1 MAIAKAEITISRIV
15 DIASV
20 TRYYKL
26 QSSTASAPA
35 KPTTNPPSGWATA
48 EPSYTSGSTNTL
60 YFVDQTIFTNGTF
73 SYSTVSISSSY
84 EAAKEA
90 YNKAQ
95 AAGDAASDANDKIDN
110 LEVGGRNYFLYTS
123 DLNTV
128 DVGHYNERASRGI
141 HSYIGNYAGFSDTGD
156 GLKYT
161 FKGKKENDGICF
173 PLAYHDCIK
182 SGDTITISFDY
193 RGTISDAGW
202 WFFLQKTLPN
212 SSFTP
217 GNILTPSTTEW
228 KRCEYTLRNKDN
240 INPRVVFEI
249 LMFSDDGDT
258 YVSTDWIEIK
268 KGSLKLEKGNK
279 ATDWTPAP
287 EDVQQ
292 DINDAQDTANNAKN
306 TATNNV
312 NTVNQVKSE
321 LQILSNSISTL
332 VTDKNGGSLMTQT
345 PDGWTF
351 NIGNIQSALDKTVQ
365 DLNTMEGD
373 LASVNGVVDNLHS
386 LTKDLVAK
394 TAYIVMATDDKGNPC
409 IELGKENN
417 PFKVRITNTSIDFME
432 GSQKIAY
439 ITNHSLYIKSSVVT
453 DELQIGESPGWV
465 WKKRENGN
473 LGLRW
478 KL

>member
-110 LEVGGRNYFLYTS
+110 LEVGGRNLLLKTDSPQTS
-123 DLNTV
+123 VTGTGGSNQTNTI
-128 DVGHYNERASRGI
+128 Y
-141 HSYIGNYAGFSDTGD
+141 YFSDYCMTNYINKLDD
-156 GLKYT
+156 GKQ
-161 FKGKKENDGICF
+161 FV
-173 PLAYHDCIK
+173 A
-182 SGDTITISFDY
+182 TISFDWETTVTSGDFQIQY
-193 RGTISDAGW
+193 NGWPYSVFKAIVLSDTNTSGHVENTVTLHRSSNATTATGISCRLDD
-202 WFFLQKTLPN
+202 
-212 SSFTP
+212 
-217 GNILTPSTTEW
+217 LTGFIT
-228 KRCEYTLRNKDN
+228 
-240 INPRVVFEI
+240 
-249 LMFSDDGDT
+249 FSNF
-258 YVSTDWIEIK
+258 
-268 KGSLKLEKGNK
+268 KLEIGNK

-292 DINDAQDTANNAKN
+292 GIDDAQDTANNAQN
-306 TATNNV
+306 TATNNT

-373 LASVNGVVDNLHS
+373 VASVNGVIDNLQS
-386 LTKDLVAK
+386 LTNDLVAK
-394 TAYIVMATDDKGNPC
+394 TAYIIMTTDADGSPC
-409 IELGKENN
+409 LELGKEDN

-439 ITNHSLYIKSSVVT
+439 ITNHSLYIQSSVVT

-465 WKKRENGN
+465 WKKRGNNN

>member
-110 LEVGGRNYFLYTS
+110 LEVGGRNYLLHTK
-123 DLNTV
+123 DLNTS
-128 DVGHYNERASRGI
+128 DKGHFYKPEAI
-141 HSYIGNYAGFSDTGD
+141 HSYIGNYAGFSDTGE

-161 FKGKKENDGICF
+161 YKGKTINDGVCF
-173 PLAYHDCIK
+173 PLAYDDCIK
-182 SGDTITISFDY
+182 TGDDIIISFDY
-193 RGTISDAGW
+193 RGTITHPGVW
-202 WFFLQKTLPN
+202 LVLQRSGDNVGFIPKF
-212 SSFTP
+212 S
-217 GNILTPSTTEW
+217 LTPNTTEW
-228 KRCEYTLRNKDN
+228 TRYEYTFPKMD
-240 INPRVVFEI
+240 INPRVAFE
-249 LMFSDDGDT
+249 LLLFTDSSE
-258 YVSTDWIEIK
+258 YYNSTDWFEIR
-268 KGSLKLEKGNK
+268 KGSLKIEKGNK

-292 DINDAQDTANNAKN
+292 GINDAQDTANNAQN
-306 TATNNV
+306 SATNNLESI
-312 NTVNQVKSE
+312 NQVKSE
-321 LQILSNSISTL
+321 LQILNNSISSL
-332 VTDKNGGSLMTQT
+332 VTDSNGGSLMTQT

-386 LTKDLVAK
+386 LTDDLVAK
-394 TAYIVMATDDKGNPC
+394 TAYIVIATDDEGNPC

-439 ITNHSLYIKSSVVT
+439 ITNHSLYIQSSVVT

-465 WKKRENGN
+465 WKKRENNN